1 MLNTNGEVIGM
12 NTAIFSST
20 GVYSGVGFAI
30 PSNTIAK
37 EVSLL
42 IKNGSYDHTWLGISG
57 GKISPDLA
65 KAAGLPTNYKGV
77 IVGTVQPS
85 SPAEKAGLKGST

>member
-1 MLNTNGEVIGM
+1 M

-42 IKNGSYDHTWLGISG
+42 IKNGSYAHPWLGISD
-57 GKISPDLA
+57 GKITPDIA
-65 KAAGLPTNYKGV
+65 TAVGLPSNYK
-77 IVGTVQPS
+77 
-85 SPAEKAGLKGST
+85 E